1 MRVPLSGNNDEALD
15 VKATDIREL
24 ISGEDFD
31 GEGVVFHCRGIIITN
46 SHATETSSIEIWD
59 SDEDDGGTPTGQIMT
74 LLCPPKATTVFDFPA
89 PGITFKT
96 NITASL
102 VDGTVATVSAGAL
115 GYKE

>member
-1 MRVPLSGNNDEALD
+1 MRVPLSGHNDEALA
-15 VKATDIREL
+15 VKGTDIREL

-46 SHATETSSIEIWD
+46 SHATEISSVEIWD
-59 SDEDDGGTPTGQIMT
+59 SDEDDGGTPSGQIMT
-74 LLCPPKATTVFDFPA
+74 LLCPAQATTVFDFPA
-89 PGITFKT
+89 PGISFNI

-102 VDGTVATVSAGAL
+102 VNGTVAAISAGAL